1 MINKY
6 RAPDPGAQGVN
17 TMPTVY
23 QTASPGEAQVRVA
36 LVTRGKADLLVHRV
50 STRGLAHGE
59 ALWYITRDRQEANV
73 RICFVSEGMSE
84 LRICFVDSIG
94 EAGWQRPRPRRIN
107 LG

>member
-1 MINKY
+1 
-6 RAPDPGAQGVN
+6 
-17 TMPTVY
+17 MPIVY
-23 QTASPGEAQVRVA
+23 QTTHPGEAQLRVA

-50 STRGLAHGE
+50 STHGLAHGE

-73 RICFVSEGMSE
+73 RVCFVSEGMCE

-94 EAGWQRPRPRRIN
+94 EAGWQRPRLPRIK